1 MVKMLALCRAAQM
14 TGRSFSF
21 SYLYFITDFWII
33 QFLILTTNGIVVHEK
48 LVVAEIGKK

>member
-1 MVKMLALCRAAQM
+1 MVKMLALCRASQTM
-14 TGRSFSF
+14 GRCFSF

-33 QFLILTTNGIVVHEK
+33 QFLILTTNDIVVHGK